1 MELSALLDLLFK
13 IVVAPVAGALWL
25 LYNRVNKHNT
35 DIAVLQATIQVQK
48 EAHDREF
55 KEVRESFQRVFQKL
69 DNIEEAL
76 RK

>member
-1 MELSALLDLLFK
+1 MELSALFDLLFK
-13 IVVAPVAGALWL
+13 LVVAPVAGLLWL

-55 KEVRESFQRVFQKL
+55 KEVRESFQRVFKKL